1 MFKSLFVIA
10 LPIILQ
16 NLMQSTV
23 NMLDTLMV
31 GQLGSVEIASVGLGN
46 QIYML
51 LNMVLFGISSGG
63 AIFIAQFWGKKENSG
78 IWKMEGVMFS
88 FSMVIALIFTFASVF
103 FPKFLIGLY
112 SKDFHVIE
120 IGARYLRIVAFSFPF
135 FAMSFAFSMALRST
149 EHVKLPMVATMIS
162 LVLNAILNYLLIF
175 GIGFF
180 PSLGIVGAAIAT
192 CISRIVECFILFI
205 VAYSKKYEVASS
217 VKNLFSFTFFEVR
230 KFIKIAFPVII
241 NEAIW
246 GLGTS
251 MHSLIMGRTSTEAIS
266 AFNITGTIS
275 QITWVFFIGVGNA
288 AGIIIGK
295 KIGEGNE
302 TEARKYANTLSW
314 FMPVMAI
321 FIGLL
326 LIPISKFL
334 PFMFNV
340 EANILVQAKMMLMI
354 LMCCYPLNA
363 FNMCW
368 VVGIC
373 RAGGDTVFA
382 AIIDVCFMWIIAIP
396 LATCVAYFTNVQPYI
411 IYICLLSEQ
420 IFKAIV
426 GFYRIKSGKWLHNV
440 VE

>member
-31 GQLGSVEIASVGLGN
+31 GQLGSVEIAAVGLGN

-217 VKNLFSFTFFEVR
+217 VKNLFSFTLFEVR

-302 TEARKYANTLSW
+302 SEARKYANTLSW
-314 FMPVMAI
+314 FMPVMAF

-396 LATCVAYFTNVQPYI
+396 LAACVAYFTNVQPYI

-420 IFKAIV
+420 EFKFIA
-426 GFYRIKSGKWLHNV
+426 GFYRIKSGKWLNNV

>member
-31 GQLGSVEIASVGLGN
+31 GQLGSVEIAAVGLGN

-88 FSMVIALIFTFASVF
+88 FSIVIALIFTFASVF

-192 CISRIVECFILFI
+192 CLSRIVECFILFI

-396 LATCVAYFTNVQPYI
+396 LAACVAYFTNVQPYI

>member
-1 MFKSLFVIA
+1 
-10 LPIILQ
+10 
-16 NLMQSTV
+16 
-23 NMLDTLMV
+23 MV

-63 AIFIAQFWGKKENSG
+63 AIFIAQFWGKKEKSG

-88 FSMVIALIFTFASVF
+88 FSIVIALIFTFASVF

-302 TEARKYANTLSW
+302 SEARKYANTLSW

-396 LATCVAYFTNVQPYI
+396 LAACVAYFTNVQPYI

>member
-1 MFKSLFVIA
+1 
-10 LPIILQ
+10 
-16 NLMQSTV
+16 
-23 NMLDTLMV
+23 MV
-31 GQLGSVEIASVGLGN
+31 GQLGSVEIAAVGLGN

-396 LATCVAYFTNVQPYI
+396 LAACVAYFTNVQPYI

>member
-1 MFKSLFVIA
+1 
-10 LPIILQ
+10 
-16 NLMQSTV
+16 
-23 NMLDTLMV
+23 MV
-31 GQLGSVEIASVGLGN
+31 GQLGSVEIAAVGLGN

-63 AIFIAQFWGKKENSG
+63 AIFIAQFWGKKEKSG

-88 FSMVIALIFTFASVF
+88 FSIVIALIFTLASIF

-334 PFMFNV
+334 PFMFKV
-340 EANILVQAKMMLMI
+340 EGSILVQAKMMLMI

-396 LATCVAYFTNVQPYI
+396 LAACVAYFTNVQPYI

>member
-1 MFKSLFVIA
+1 MFKTLFVIA

-88 FSMVIALIFTFASVF
+88 FSIVIALIFTFASVF

-162 LVLNAILNYLLIF
+162 LVLNAILNYLLFF

-217 VKNLFSFTFFEVR
+217 IKNLFSFTLFEVR

-302 TEARKYANTLSW
+302 TEARKYANNLSW

-396 LATCVAYFTNVQPYI
+396 LAACVAYFTNVQPYI

>member
-1 MFKSLFVIA
+1 
-10 LPIILQ
+10 
-16 NLMQSTV
+16 
-23 NMLDTLMV
+23 MV

-88 FSMVIALIFTFASVF
+88 FSIVIALIFTFVSVF

-192 CISRIVECFILFI
+192 CISRLVECFILFI

-396 LATCVAYFTNVQPYI
+396 LAACVAYFTNVQPYI

>member
-31 GQLGSVEIASVGLGN
+31 GQLGSVEIAAVGLGN

-192 CISRIVECFILFI
+192 CISRIVECFIHSCLF
-205 VAYSKKYEVASS
+205 
-217 VKNLFSFTFFEVR
+217 
-230 KFIKIAFPVII
+230 
-241 NEAIW
+241 
-246 GLGTS
+246 
-251 MHSLIMGRTSTEAIS
+251 
-266 AFNITGTIS
+266 
-275 QITWVFFIGVGNA
+275 
-288 AGIIIGK
+288 K
-295 KIGEGNE
+295 KI
-302 TEARKYANTLSW
+302 
-314 FMPVMAI
+314 
-321 FIGLL
+321 
-326 LIPISKFL
+326 
-334 PFMFNV
+334 
-340 EANILVQAKMMLMI
+340 
-354 LMCCYPLNA
+354 
-363 FNMCW
+363 
-368 VVGIC
+368 
-373 RAGGDTVFA
+373 
-382 AIIDVCFMWIIAIP
+382 
-396 LATCVAYFTNVQPYI
+396 
-411 IYICLLSEQ
+411 
-420 IFKAIV
+420 
-426 GFYRIKSGKWLHNV
+426 
-440 VE
+440 

>member
-1 MFKSLFVIA
+1 MFKTLFVIA

-31 GQLGSVEIASVGLGN
+31 GQLGSVEIAAVGLGN

-88 FSMVIALIFTFASVF
+88 FSIVIALIFTFASVF

-396 LATCVAYFTNVQPYI
+396 LAACVAYFTNVQPYI

>member
-31 GQLGSVEIASVGLGN
+31 GQLGSVEIAAVGLGN

-88 FSMVIALIFTFASVF
+88 FSIVIALIFTFASVF

-302 TEARKYANTLSW
+302 SEARKYANTLSW

-396 LATCVAYFTNVQPYI
+396 LAACVAYFTNVQPYI

>member
-1 MFKSLFVIA
+1 
-10 LPIILQ
+10 
-16 NLMQSTV
+16 
-23 NMLDTLMV
+23 MV

-112 SKDFHVIE
+112 SKDFQVIE

-314 FMPVMAI
+314 FMPLMAI

-396 LATCVAYFTNVQPYI
+396 LAACVAYFTNVQPYI

>member
-1 MFKSLFVIA
+1 MYKSLFVIA

-51 LNMVLFGISSGG
+51 LNMVLFGVSSGG
-63 AIFIAQFWGKKENSG
+63 AIFIAQFWGKKEKSG

-162 LVLNAILNYLLIF
+162 LVLNAILNYMLIF

-217 VKNLFSFTFFEVR
+217 VKNLFSFTLFEVR

-396 LATCVAYFTNVQPYI
+396 LAACVAYFTNVQPYI

>member
-63 AIFIAQFWGKKENSG
+63 AIFIAQFWGKKEKSG

-396 LATCVAYFTNVQPYI
+396 LAACVAYFTNVQPYI

>member
-396 LATCVAYFTNVQPYI
+396 LAACVAYFTNVQPYI

>member
-31 GQLGSVEIASVGLGN
+31 GQLGSMEIAAVGLGN

-88 FSMVIALIFTFASVF
+88 FSIVIALIFTFASVF

-217 VKNLFSFTFFEVR
+217 IKNLFSFTFFEVR

-396 LATCVAYFTNVQPYI
+396 LAACVAYFTNVQPYI

>member
-1 MFKSLFVIA
+1 
-10 LPIILQ
+10 
-16 NLMQSTV
+16 
-23 NMLDTLMV
+23 MV
-31 GQLGSVEIASVGLGN
+31 GQLGSVEIAAVGLGN

-88 FSMVIALIFTFASVF
+88 FSIVIALIFTFASVF

-217 VKNLFSFTFFEVR
+217 VKNLFSFTLFEVR

-302 TEARKYANTLSW
+302 TEARKYANNLSW

-396 LATCVAYFTNVQPYI
+396 LAACVAYFTNVQPYI

>member
-63 AIFIAQFWGKKENSG
+63 AIFIAQFWGKKEKSG

-112 SKDFHVIE
+112 SKDFQVIE

-251 MHSLIMGRTSTEAIS
+251 MNSLIMGRTSTEAIS

-314 FMPVMAI
+314 FMPLMAI

-396 LATCVAYFTNVQPYI
+396 LAACVAYFTNVQPYI

>member
-31 GQLGSVEIASVGLGN
+31 GQLGSVEIAAVGLGN

-88 FSMVIALIFTFASVF
+88 FSIVIALIFTFASVF

-340 EANILVQAKMMLMI
+340 EANILVQAKLMLMI

-396 LATCVAYFTNVQPYI
+396 LAACVAYFTNVQPYI

>member
-31 GQLGSVEIASVGLGN
+31 GQLGSVEIAAVGLGN

-88 FSMVIALIFTFASVF
+88 FSIVIALIFTFASVF

-217 VKNLFSFTFFEVR
+217 IKNLFSFTFFEVR

-396 LATCVAYFTNVQPYI
+396 LAACVAYFTNVQPYI

>member
-31 GQLGSVEIASVGLGN
+31 GQLGSVEIAAVGLGN

-63 AIFIAQFWGKKENSG
+63 AIFIAQFWGKKEKSG

-302 TEARKYANTLSW
+302 SEARKYANTLSW

-396 LATCVAYFTNVQPYI
+396 LAACVAYFTNVQPYI

>member
-31 GQLGSVEIASVGLGN
+31 GQLGSVEIAAVGLGN

-112 SKDFHVIE
+112 SKDFQVIE

-302 TEARKYANTLSW
+302 SEARKYANTLSW
-314 FMPVMAI
+314 FMPVMAF

-396 LATCVAYFTNVQPYI
+396 LAACVAYFTNVQPYI

>member
-31 GQLGSVEIASVGLGN
+31 GQLGSVEIAAVGLGN

-88 FSMVIALIFTFASVF
+88 FSIVIALIFTFASVF

-314 FMPVMAI
+314 FMPVMAV

-396 LATCVAYFTNVQPYI
+396 LAACVAYFTNVQPYI

>member
-31 GQLGSVEIASVGLGN
+31 GQLGSVEIAAVGLGN

-396 LATCVAYFTNVQPYI
+396 LAACVAYFTNVQPYI

>member
-1 MFKSLFVIA
+1 MFKTLFVIA

-31 GQLGSVEIASVGLGN
+31 GQLGSVEIAAVGLGN

-88 FSMVIALIFTFASVF
+88 FSIVIALIFTFASVF

-217 VKNLFSFTFFEVR
+217 IKNLFSFTLFEVR

-302 TEARKYANTLSW
+302 TEARKYANNLSW

-396 LATCVAYFTNVQPYI
+396 LAACVAYFTNVQPYI